1 MISPTTLTEM
11 PNAVDKGEYLL
22 RDELMM
28 VVYDELRHLAVSYLQ
43 SERVNHTLQPTALVH
58 EAYLRL
64 LGQEGVCWRNRE
76 HFIGVAAIMMRRV
89 LVNHAKSH
97 KRHKRGGGELRLS
110 LNDVDDFSKDESLD
124 LEALDEAL
132 QKLAKSFPQGSQIVE
147 LRYFGGLTIAE
158 TASVL
163 KVSDTTVE
171 RDWRFARAWLLRELS
186 NQ

>member
-1 MISPTTLTEM
+1 M
-11 PNAVDKGEYLL
+11 PVALDDGESAA

-28 VVYDELRHLAVSYLQ
+28 VVYDELRRLAVSYLQ

-64 LGQEGVCWRNRE
+64 VGQEGVCWRNRE

-89 LVNHAKSH
+89 LVNHAKSY
-97 KRHKRGGGELRLS
+97 KRQKRGGSEFRLS
-110 LNDVDDFSKDESLD
+110 LSDIHDFSKDEGVD
-124 LEALDEAL
+124 FGALDEAL
-132 QKLAKSFPQGSQIVE
+132 QRLAEDFPQESQIVE

-163 KVSDTTVE
+163 KVSDSTVE

-186 NQ
+186 CR

>member
-1 MISPTTLTEM
+1 MHTALD
-11 PNAVDKGEYLL
+11 NGEYSA

-28 VVYDELRHLAVSYLQ
+28 IVYDELRRLAVSYLQ
-43 SERVNHTLQPTALVH
+43 GERVNHTLQPTALVH

-64 LGQEGVCWRNRE
+64 VGQGGVCWRNRE
-76 HFIGVAAIMMRRV
+76 HFIGVAAIMMRRI

-97 KRHKRGGGELRLS
+97 KRHKRGGGEYRLS
-110 LNDVDDFSKDESLD
+110 LSEVHDFSKDESID
-124 LEALDEAL
+124 LEALDDAL
-132 QKLAKSFPQGSQIVE
+132 QKLADRFPQESQIVE

-186 NQ
+186 NR

>member
-1 MISPTTLTEM
+1 MISPTNLTDIS
-11 PNAVDKGEYLL
+11 NALDNGEYTA

-28 VVYDELRHLAVSYLQ
+28 IVYDELRRLAVSYLQ
-43 SERVNHTLQPTALVH
+43 CERVNHTLQPTALVH

-64 LGQEGVCWRNRE
+64 VGQEGVRWRNRE

-89 LVNHAKSH
+89 LVNHAKGH
-97 KRHKRGGGELRLS
+97 KRHKRGGGECRLS
-110 LNDVDDFSKDESLD
+110 LSDVNDFSKADSVD

-132 QKLAKSFPQGSQIVE
+132 QKLAKSFPQESQIVE

-163 KVSDTTVE
+163 NVSDTTVE

-186 NQ
+186 GK